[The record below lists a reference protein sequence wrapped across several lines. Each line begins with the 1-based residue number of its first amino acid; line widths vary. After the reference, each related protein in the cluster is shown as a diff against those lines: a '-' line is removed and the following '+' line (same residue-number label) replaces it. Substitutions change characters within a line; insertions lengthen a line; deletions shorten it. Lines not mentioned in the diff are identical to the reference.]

1 MEMLLVMLGIFGLVG
16 SVSLLI
22 FAPRAPRPEEIIQR
36 RLASITSAPGSPS
49 QAMSLAPTEE
59 PTLWEQTA
67 SFFLGEIKLP
77 ERYTNLSRLLHQ
89 AGYPGERALR
99 IFWGV
104 RIFCTLAF
112 AAFAFF
118 EIFVSAA
125 PFMKGMLFIG
135 ASAAVGYLLPFSSV
149 RRKAG
154 LRMRSIRETF
164 PDTLDLLVV
173 CVEAGMGVDGA
184 IVRVAQE
191 QTEQKLAIG
200 DEFILM
206 SREMQAGLARREALA
221 RISDRLDFDE
231 LKSLTTLLVQT
242 EELGGSIARALRVYA
257 DTMRMKRRQKAEE
270 AARKLVIKLLF
281 PMAFCI
287 MPALF
292 LVTFAP
298 PAINIPK
305 LFSTG
310 PQGMRQ

>member
-36 RLASITSAPGSPS
+36 RLATLTSSPKS
-49 QAMSLAPTEE
+49 SAQAISLGPAEE
-59 PTLWEQTA
+59 NNLWERTA
-67 SFFLGEIKLP
+67 NFFLGEVNLP

-89 AGYPGERALR
+89 AGYPGERAIR

-104 RIFCTLAF
+104 RIFSTFTF

-118 EIFVSAA
+118 ETFVSAV
-125 PFMKGMLFIG
+125 PFTQGLLFIG

-149 RRKAG
+149 RRKAK
-154 LRMRSIRETF
+154 LRMRNIRETF

-184 IVRVAQE
+184 IIRVAQE
-191 QTEQKLAIG
+191 QGEQNLAIG
-200 DEFILM
+200 DEFLLM

-231 LKSLTTLLVQT
+231 LKSLTALLVQT
-242 EELGGSIARALRVYA
+242 EELGGSIGRALRVHA
-257 DTMRMKRRQKAEE
+257 DTMRQKRRQKAEE
-270 AARKLVIKLLF
+270 AARKLVIKLLL

-292 LVTFAP
+292 MVIFAP
-298 PAINIPK
+298 PAINITK
-305 LFSTG
+305 LFEST
-310 PQGMRQ
+310 P

>member
-22 FAPRAPRPEEIIQR
+22 FAPRALKPEEIIQR
-36 RLASITSAPGSPS
+36 RLTSITSSPGSSS
-49 QAMSLAPTEE
+49 QAIAFAPTEE
-59 PTLWEQTA
+59 PTLWERTA
-67 SFFLGEIKLP
+67 KFFLGEIKLP

-104 RIFCTLAF
+104 RIFCPLAF

-118 EIFVSAA
+118 LTFVSAV
-125 PFMKGMLFIG
+125 PFTKGMLFIG
-135 ASAAVGYLLPFSSV
+135 VSAAVGYLLPFSSV
-149 RRKAG
+149 RRKAK
-154 LRMRSIRETF
+154 LRMRSIQETF
-164 PDTLDLLVV
+164 PDTLDLLVI

-191 QTEQKLAIG
+191 QAEQGLAIG
-200 DEFILM
+200 DEFNLL

-221 RISDRLDFDE
+221 RIADRLAFDE

-242 EELGGSIARALRVYA
+242 EELGGSIARALRVHA
-257 DTMRMKRRQKAEE
+257 DTLRQKRRQKAEE
-270 AARKLVIKLLF
+270 AARKLVIKLLL

-287 MPALF
+287 LPALF
-292 LVTFAP
+292 MVIFAP

-305 LFSTG
+305 LFAT
-310 PQGMRQ
+310 PPK